1 MNKHFI
7 NKQSINKQG
16 INKQGINKQRQL
28 ILCAAL
34 AIFAFMSFSAYA
46 APRAKP
52 VIAVKKAKI
61 GEGVSKYGKK
71 YLNLGTLWD
80 EMEAAI
86 QKNRKFTIVSRKKDV
101 INDIREEQKFSES
114 GLTAGNAAATG
125 QIKNANFLILPTV
138 QDFKF
143 YRSSTPVPNLSNKYF
158 RQDSGM
164 LEVNAQI
171 IDTSTGGIKT
181 TFYLKASFSTKRQVV
196 NGRGGVPNSIHFT
209 RMAKKIAAQMTDQL
223 VDAVFPM
230 KILNVQG
237 KQVWINRGKDG
248 GLKKGDILKVFRP
261 GIELIDP
268 DTGESLGSAET
279 EIGKIKVTRIN
290 PKFTTAEIMKGTEEM
305 VEKGDIVRE

>member
-1 MNKHFI
+1 VPILFLGMDLTLDDVMKKNNRRFI
-7 NKQSINKQG
+7 LVLTAVLTTVFCFIT
-16 INKQGINKQRQL
+16 L
-28 ILCAAL
+28 
-34 AIFAFMSFSAYA
+34 SAYA

-52 VIAVKKAKI
+52 VIAIKKAKI
-61 GEGVSKYGKK
+61 GEGVSKYSKR

-86 QKNRKFTIVSRKKDV
+86 QKNRKFLLVSRKKGV
-101 INDIREEQKFSES
+101 LQDIREEQEFAKSD
-114 GLTAGNAAATG
+114 LTAGNAAAEG

-143 YRSSTPVPNLSNKYF
+143 YRSSKPVPNLDHKYL
-158 RQDSGM
+158 RVDSGM

-171 IDTSTGGIKT
+171 IDTATGGIKT
-181 TFYLKASFSTKRQVV
+181 TFYLKASFATKRQVV
-196 NGRGGVPNSIHFT
+196 NSKGGVPNSVHFT

-230 KILNVQG
+230 KVLNVKG
-237 KQVWINRGKDG
+237 DQVWINRGKDG
-248 GLKKGDILKVFRP
+248 GLKKGDVLKVFRP

-268 DTGESLGSAET
+268 DTGENLGSAEE
-279 EIGKIKVTRIN
+279 EIGKIKVTRVN
-290 PKFTTAEIMKGTEEM
+290 PKFTTAKVLKGAEGT